1 MYSCLWCSTTMLCED
16 TGKRFCNVSNLF
28 FAFSTFL
35 LENFRA
41 INGFSSLWN
50 WGTAYSDACNLT
62 GVCTTIYILSLHIR
76 WSLTKSWQLYSY
88 DSAFIFSFVSCLVGK
103 SYIDKRYTF
112 SRMQIDHWI
121 AIVGRDLEIIDTTFP
136 ANAGTYNRFT
146 DRHPERFG
154 ISL

>member
-1 MYSCLWCSTTMLCED
+1 MYSCLRCSTTMLRED
-16 TGKRFCNVSNLF
+16 TGKRFYNVSNLF

-35 LENFRA
+35 WKISELLMDLALCETEA
-41 INGFSSLWN
+41 LPIQMPATWQEYVLPSTYSL
-50 WGTAYSDACNLT
+50 
-62 GVCTTIYILSLHIR
+62 CTYVEVWQSHGNYTPMTVPLSFL
-76 WSLTKSWQLYSY
+76 
-88 DSAFIFSFVSCLVGK
+88 VSCLVGK
-103 SYIDKRYTF
+103 SYIDKSYTF